1 MSTTF
6 YIATAWIVTFGA
18 LALYAFWVIRKG
30 RELSSR
36 VPEEH
41 RRWM

>member
-6 YIATAWIVTFGA
+6 YIATAWIVTLGA
-18 LALYAFWVIRKG
+18 VALYALWVIRRG
-30 RELSSR
+30 RELSEK
-36 VPEEH
+36 VPEEQ

>member
-6 YIATAWIVTFGA
+6 YIATAWIVTFGTV
-18 LALYAFWVIRKG
+18 ALYALWVIRKG

-36 VPEEH
+36 VPEEQ